1 MLWHFDFEICFL
13 PQRRTIFQH
22 PNCQDWSE
30 ASVLCALWLG
40 NVLRATRP
48 AIFRHLNFQKG
59 SENRGFWHV
68 WHGNA
73 LRAHGVQF
81 SDIRSSKSGPKLCFA
96 HVDLEMCSR
105 HNGAQCFFSHLARWL
120 RTRHFSEPTFRT
132 SDPHIIGKTQ
142 CFATFPTFC
151 TCIFYLLTLSLSLFY
166 SSLFYSDFLSDS
178 SISAFHL
185 SILSEV
191 WHLKLPLMNQDRLG
205 LSSAYEFGKQG
216 TPCAPHG
223 GWQAQRN
230 GETRVH
236 KKSKK
241 LVGVTA
247 MMHGNH
253 LLMDRLNVQSSGN
266 CPNVVGSSLDR
277 AHLPWDMQETGGW
290 PYNSW

>member
-1 MLWHFDFEICFL
+1 M
-13 PQRRTIFQH
+13 
-22 PNCQDWSE
+22 
-30 ASVLCALWLG
+30 
-40 NVLRATRP
+40 LRATRP

-59 SENRGFWHV
+59 SENRVFGTFDMEMPF
-68 WHGNA
+68 A
-73 LRAHGVQF
+73 PHGVQF

-178 SISAFHL
+178 SHL
-185 SILSEV
+185 CFSSLHIVGSLTSKTSFDEPGQGWV
-191 WHLKLPLMNQDRLG
+191 CRQLM
-205 LSSAYEFGKQG
+205 SSGKQG

-253 LLMDRLNVQSSGN
+253 LLMDRLNVQSSEI
-266 CPNVVGSSLDR
+266 VRMWLDR
-277 AHLPWDMQETGGW
+277 L
-290 PYNSW
+290 